1 MLGGMFRLRY
11 LLLAAGLLV
20 LFLLAALHPGASGV
34 GIGAAA
40 PDALPAGSGGAE
52 GIVIRKQDVV
62 IDISKDCEKY
72 DSCPP

>member
-1 MLGGMFRLRY
+1 MFRLRY

-20 LFLLAALHPGASGV
+20 LFLLAALRPGTSGV
-34 GIGAAA
+34 GIGAEA
-40 PDALPAGSGGAE
+40 PDALPAGSGSME
-52 GIVIRKQDVV
+52 EIINIKQDVV